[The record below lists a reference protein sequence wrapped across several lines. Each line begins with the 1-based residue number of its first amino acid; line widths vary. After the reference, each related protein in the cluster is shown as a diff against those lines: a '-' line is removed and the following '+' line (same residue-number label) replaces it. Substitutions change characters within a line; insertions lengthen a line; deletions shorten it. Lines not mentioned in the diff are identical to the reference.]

1 MVKISKILIILIQ
14 NHLMQPPPAPMFS
27 PKPFMVPCTE
37 TLTCSQF
44 SELIEWLKKNHP
56 DRQTLIDYLE
66 KCCSMS
72 KSMSMLDIKS
82 IFVFVFNNNHDF
94 FCKFV
99 KYVFQNIFKL
109 TFTEEI
115 HFPFTFTFEGDF
127 VSVEISFQKLGS
139 GLLTE
144 NDIHIVCSLKV
155 GGIFE
160 QFRIVRC
167 IGRGTFGC
175 VYEGVD
181 MVTREHFAIKM
192 QDRVSH
198 NKEVQKLIAVRGCS
212 PYVVLM
218 HSYSTLFSVFDQE
231 YGCIVLPY
239 FSSGTLKDHFTKVG
253 MNDIAMIMIFLDLLR
268 ALHSIHQV
276 GVIHCDVKPY
286 NIVMNIVDGVV
297 IPIMIDF
304 GLAHH
309 LPIGKSFGRCSQE
322 LYSMWWRDFINW
334 LIAATRAPSGYQFSP
349 YSDLMALFLTM
360 LDVASRGQY
369 NGHRIFSIFRNG
381 DYFNSDSQERI
392 DEAIDNVFHDN
403 EMIANFFK
411 KYLNITTFMISNEQ
425 MRENPDS
432 KVTIVADAI
441 RDLETLLAVS
451 QESDARCQEQQIT
464 PLRPRRGID
473 PELQELQELQKLL
486 SIEEEDEEE
495 ESHRTEEEDEE
506 EESHRTDDEEEE
518 ESHQTD
524 DEEEES
530 P

>member
-66 KCCSMS
+66 KCDSMS
-72 KSMSMLDIKS
+72 KSMFMLDIKS

-99 KYVFQNIFKL
+99 KYVFENLFKL
-109 TFTEEI
+109 SLRDEI
-115 HFPFTFTFEGDF
+115 PFMFTFEKDF
-127 VSVEISFQKLGS
+127 ISVEISFQKLGS

-144 NDIHIVCSLKV
+144 NDIRIMCSLKV

-181 MVTREHFAIKM
+181 MVTLEHFAIKM

-198 NKEVQKLIAVRGCS
+198 NEEVQKLIAVRGCS

-239 FSSGTLKDHFTKVG
+239 FSSGTLKDHFTNVA
-253 MNDIAMIMIFLDLLR
+253 MNEIEMMMIFLDLLR

-322 LYSMWWRDFINW
+322 LYTSWYRDFRNW
-334 LIAATRAPSGYQFSP
+334 QITNLASREQYQFSP

-360 LDVASRGQY
+360 LDVASHGRY
-369 NGHRIFSIFRNG
+369 NREQSFSIFRNG
-381 DYFNSDSQERI
+381 DYFNPRSQRQI
-392 DEAIDNVFHDN
+392 NEAIDSIFYDN
-403 EMIANFFK
+403 EMIADFFK
-411 KYLNITTFMISNEQ
+411 RYLNFTTFMTLNKQ
-425 MRENPDS
+425 MSENPHS

-451 QESDARCQEQQIT
+451 QEPDASCQGQQIT
-464 PLRPRRGID
+464 PVRSRCQIEPK
-473 PELQELQELQKLL
+473 LQALL
-486 SIEEEDEEE
+486 FIEKEDEEDEEE
-495 ESHRTEEEDEE
+495 EESDQFEEE
-506 EESHRTDDEEEE
+506 EESDQFEEEEEE